1 MKDYLVKALA
11 FNGEIRG
18 MAVRTTETVKE
29 AQERHDTWRAAT
41 AALGRTLTGSLL
53 LGAMHKN
60 EEKLTVKIQAD
71 GPIGAIIV
79 DADSKGNVKGYVQN
93 PEVNLAPNALGKI
106 DVRGAVGTNGTFS
119 VVKDLGLKE
128 AVTGQVPIVSGE
140 IAEDF
145 TYYLAT
151 SEQVP
156 SAVGLSVLVDNQ
168 ADDCVKAAGGFMIQ
182 VMPGAS
188 EETLAEIEKRLA
200 DIPQVSNLL
209 DAGETPEK
217 ILQRLLGEENVEIL
231 ETMPVQFACDCS
243 KERFAAAIVTLGE
256 AELSQ
261 MIEEDEGAEA
271 VCHFCGEKYQ
281 YNADELRELRD
292 EAIK

>member
-1 MKDYLVKALA
+1 
-11 FNGEIRG
+11 
-18 MAVRTTETVKE
+18 
-29 AQERHDTWRAAT
+29 
-41 AALGRTLTGSLL
+41 
-53 LGAMHKN
+53 
-60 EEKLTVKIQAD
+60 
-71 GPIGAIIV
+71 
-79 DADSKGNVKGYVQN
+79 
-93 PEVNLAPNALGKI
+93 
-106 DVRGAVGTNGTFS
+106 
-119 VVKDLGLKE
+119 
-128 AVTGQVPIVSGE
+128 
-140 IAEDF
+140 
-145 TYYLAT
+145 
-151 SEQVP
+151 
-156 SAVGLSVLVDNQ
+156 
-168 ADDCVKAAGGFMIQ
+168 AAGGFMIQ

-188 EETLAEIEKRLA
+188 EDTLAEIEKRLA

-292 EAIK
+292 EAVK